1 MSLKSQ
7 LQTSY
12 LLYFSK
18 PVKDRPIYQAM
29 GPRLVR
35 NIVELGVGRAER
47 TLRMIELAA
56 TGVGVEEVRYT
67 GIDPFESR
75 TPADG
80 PGLGLKEAY
89 RLLNATGAKIRL
101 IPGAPW
107 SILPGVANTLA
118 NTDLFI
124 LSATCRRGAS
134 GDNWFYVPRML
145 RPQSLVFIENGR
157 SAADGGN
164 FRRVSF
170 EQVTRRAGQVTRRS
184 AA

>member
-12 LLYFSK
+12 LLHFSK
-18 PVKDRPIYQAM
+18 PAKDRAIYQAISRR
-29 GPRLVR
+29 PIR
-35 NIVELGVGRAER
+35 NIVELGLGRAER

-56 TGVGVEEVRYT
+56 TEVGVEEIHYT

-75 TPADG
+75 ASADG
-80 PGLGLKEAY
+80 PGLRLKEAY
-89 RLLNATGAKIRL
+89 RLLSATGARIRL

-124 LSATCRRGAS
+124 LSARRRRGAS

-145 RPQSLVFIENGR
+145 RPQSLVFIEDGR
-157 SAADGGN
+157 SAAGGG
-164 FRRVSF
+164 FRQVSF
-170 EQVTRRAGQVTRRS
+170 EQVSRRAGQVARRS